1 MVREA
6 IDAFKNIKQDMMGMT
21 SLIGSST
28 SLNRRMNGQSKAA
41 LADKTDDDQISIYD
55 NNNNIN
61 STTLVNEL
69 IKKSVDK
76 VGAVESLGVM
86 IRPNV
91 VVEIDNQII
100 SEPNSSEFDNDPESK
115 GDKRKKKKKAS
126 KNAKIMPLND
136 DWIFNYRLFYSLKTD
151 AQLFIYEVFYIFEN
165 VILVNLQYHK

>member
-136 DWIFNYRLFYSLKTD
+136 D
-151 AQLFIYEVFYIFEN
+151 
-165 VILVNLQYHK
+165 

>member
-55 NNNNIN
+55 NNNNN

-76 VGAVESLGVM
+76 VGVIESLGVM

-126 KNAKIMPLND
+126 KNAKILPLND

-151 AQLFIYEVFYIFEN
+151 AQLFIY
-165 VILVNLQYHK
+165 